1 VLQLAN
7 GGVVIID
14 HKSAPIKRD
23 VCAKHAANYADQ
35 LLAYREML
43 AASGH
48 DVHSCWVH
56 FPLAGVMAKQIAQ

>member
-23 VCAKHAANYADQ
+23 ACAKRAALYTEQ

-43 AASGH
+43 VASDH
-48 DVHSCWVH
+48 EVQACWIH
-56 FPLAGVMAKQIAQ
+56 FPLAGVMAKQTA